1 MRREPRRTKGR
12 SRKSHGCLCWTNSL
26 FLDQLPSHMKKE
38 AMPQIDDMDNVMPR
52 RYIAHLPT
60 ALAHDWRLFVED
72 KCMQIAAV
80 LRRTGASVFAVLAL
94 GCSSAPAPPP
104 APVSPAATTILF
116 VGNSFIYGD
125 PAGAA
130 PVVKFYRPTTVT
142 DLNGEGI
149 GGVPALFKAMTEQA
163 GLRYD
168 VSLETMPGAGLDA
181 HYDRKLSVIAKPYDV
196 VLLQSYSTLDAKRP
210 GNPDTLIKYTGLL
223 AQALRA
229 QNPEVDIRLVAT
241 WSRADQTY
249 QAGGAWHGQ
258 PIDAMGLDLRR
269 GYDAAAAAHGFKD
282 GVIPVGEAWNRAI
295 AAGLADANPYDGI
308 GAGQV
313 NLWAPDAYHGS
324 AHGYYLEALT
334 IFGKVTGRDPRT
346 LGAAD
351 PVARE
356 IGIDAATASAL
367 QGHAASQLAAKPEHA
382 GQ

>member
-1 MRREPRRTKGR
+1 MF
-12 SRKSHGCLCWTNSL
+12 SC
-26 FLDQLPSHMKKE
+26 QLQLLRLAPYPPDKE
-38 AMPQIDDMDNVMPR
+38 E
-52 RYIAHLPT
+52 
-60 ALAHDWRLFVED
+60 F
-72 KCMQIAAV
+72 MQIAAV
-80 LRRTGASVFAVLAL
+80 LRLTGASVFAALAL
-94 GCSSAPAPPP
+94 GCSTSPAPIP
-104 APVSPAATTILF
+104 PAATSILF

-125 PAGAA
+125 PAGAPA
-130 PVVKFYRPTTVT
+130 PVVKFYRPATVT

-168 VSLETMPGAGLDA
+168 VSLETIPGAGLDT
-181 HYDRKLSVIAKPYDV
+181 HYDKKLPVIAKPYDV
-196 VLLQSYSTLDAKRP
+196 VLLQSYSTLDAAKP
-210 GNPDTLIKYTGLL
+210 GNPETLIKYTGLL

-229 QNPEVDIRLVAT
+229 QNPKVDIRLVAT

-249 QAGGAWHGQ
+249 KPGGAWYGK
-258 PIDAMGLDLRR
+258 PIDAMALDLRR
-269 GYDAAAAAHGFKD
+269 GYDAAAAAHGIKG

-308 GAGQV
+308 GPGQV

-346 LGAAD
+346 LGAND

-367 QGHAASQLAAKPEHA
+367 QGHAAAQLAAGP
-382 GQ
+382 GGL